1 MTMENQ
7 INSDYTDTV
16 SPKPNN
22 PDLNN
27 QAAAA
32 VITFIIFA
40 ITVGVAI
47 ALLIAA
53 NQQRKPKTFREK
65 LEHNLSKTSE
75 ATAQAFRQLSR
86 DIDDLRK
93 SIENRR

>member
-1 MTMENQ
+1 MEKQMDTN
-7 INSDYTDTV
+7 YTDIGETGT
-16 SPKPNN
+16 PA
-22 PDLNN
+22 DNN

-65 LEHNLSKTSE
+65 LEYNLGKTSE
-75 ATAQAFRQLSR
+75 ATAQAFRQLSK

>member
-1 MTMENQ
+1 MENQ
-7 INSDYTDTV
+7 INSDYKETV
-16 SPKPNN
+16 SPEA
-22 PDLNN
+22 NN

-32 VITFIIFA
+32 AIITFIIFA

-47 ALLIAA
+47 ALLISA

-65 LEHNLSKTSE
+65 LEHNLGKTSE

-86 DIDDLRK
+86 DIDELRK
-93 SIENRR
+93 TIESRR

>member
-1 MTMENQ
+1 MENQ
-7 INSDYTDTV
+7 IDTNYTTDYATDKST
-16 SPKPNN
+16 SP
-22 PDLNN
+22 DANN

-32 VITFIIFA
+32 AIITFIIFA
-40 ITVGVAI
+40 ITVGIAV

-75 ATAQAFRQLSR
+75 ATAQAFRQLSK

>member
-1 MTMENQ
+1 MENQ
-7 INSDYTDTV
+7 IDTNYTTDFVTDRSTPDTNS
-16 SPKPNN
+16 
-22 PDLNN
+22 
-27 QAAAA
+27 QAALAA

-40 ITVGVAI
+40 ITVGIAV

-65 LEHNLSKTSE
+65 LEYNLSKTSE
-75 ATAQAFRQLSR
+75 ATAQAFRQLSK
-86 DIDDLRK
+86 DIDDLRR